1 MLLKLKQKLSLVDDY
16 IFIERAKTYYLT
28 KVFDDAEI
36 NTLFDKIAM
45 LCERLERQYNQ
56 IFLRLKMMNLS
67 YEILNKQLAET
78 KDIVLFEKRNSKL
91 AEMQKC
97 TKNLQIL
104 KQIQQNL
111 PKNLQKL
118 SLNRC
123 EIKFILQTV

>member
-1 MLLKLKQKLSLVDDY
+1 MLFKLKQKLSLVDDY

-67 YEILNKQLAET
+67 YEILNKQLDQT
-78 KDIVLFEKRNSKL
+78 KEIIFAEKRDDRL

-104 KQIQQNL
+104 RQIQQNM

-123 EIKFILQTV
+123 EIKFIMQTV